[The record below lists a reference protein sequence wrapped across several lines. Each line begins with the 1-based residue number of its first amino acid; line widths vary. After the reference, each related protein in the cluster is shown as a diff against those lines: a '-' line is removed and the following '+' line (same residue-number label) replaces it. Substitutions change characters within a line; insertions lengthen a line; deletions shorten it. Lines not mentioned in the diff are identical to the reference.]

1 MSQNKDRGSSQNP
14 WQQAAGSDKG
24 KPVNKDPKKKSYA
37 GKGGPKKSGYQG
49 ADGASEKRTIPRY
62 KGVKNKPIAT
72 PKPMLKGESGPVLKS
87 GKNSQADKTQ
97 ADKTRPI
104 LSDQSNDYLIVPLD
118 NPAAE
123 NIEIKGKPHISQGLI
138 PTAAPDFRSGFIS
151 IVGRPNV
158 GKSTLMNL
166 LVGQKIAITSPIAQ
180 TTRNRLQGIVTT
192 SQAQMIF
199 VDTPGIHKPHHEL
212 GKVLVQNA
220 RIAINSVDVVLFVVE
235 ATALAGKGDLFVAD
249 LVARTN
255 GPVVLGINKI
265 DALSE
270 SGRKAA
276 AVKDSYESLAAEHNW
291 TVVRFSALTGE
302 GIDTLQEKLIERLE
316 PGPYYYPPDL
326 VTDQP
331 ERFIMGE
338 LIREQVLLH
347 TREEVPHSVAIA
359 IDKVEEDEKITRILA
374 TVNVER
380 KSQKGILIGKG
391 GAMMK
396 AISSAARQQMQKLVA
411 GQVYLEV
418 FVRVQERW
426 RQSRTHLSEFGY
438 KIDQ

>member
-1 MSQNKDRGSSQNP
+1 MSQNNDRGDSQNP
-14 WQQAAGSDKG
+14 WQQAAGGAKG
-24 KPVNKDPKKKSYA
+24 KPAKGRKKGYA
-37 GKGGPKKSGYQG
+37 GSDGPKKGGYQG
-49 ADGASEKRTIPRY
+49 ADNHSEKRSIPRY

-72 PKPMLKGESGPVLKS
+72 PKPMLKGEGGPVLKS
-87 GKNSQADKTQ
+87 DKNLNSDKAQPRKTDSTQ
-97 ADKTRPI
+97 
-104 LSDQSNDYLIVPLD
+104 LDQPGSYPIVPLD

-192 SQAQMIF
+192 PQAQMIF

-249 LVARTN
+249 LVAKTS

-276 AVKDSYESLAAEHNW
+276 AVKDSYESLAAEHDW

-438 KIDQ
+438 KIDK

>member
-1 MSQNKDRGSSQNP
+1 MSQNKDRGNSQNP
-14 WQQAAGSDKG
+14 WQQAAGSDKD
-24 KPVNKDPKKKSYA
+24 KPASKDHKKKGYT
-37 GKGGPKKSGYQG
+37 GKGGPKKSAYKGTDQQ
-49 ADGASEKRTIPRY
+49 SEKRTIPRF

-72 PKPMLKGESGPVLKS
+72 PKPMLKGENGPVLKS
-87 GKNSQADKTQ
+87 DKTQ
-97 ADKTRPI
+97 PA
-104 LSDQSNDYLIVPLD
+104 QSEQPKDYPIVPLD

-123 NIEIKGKPHISQGLI
+123 NIEIKGKPNISQGLI

-192 SQAQMIF
+192 PQAQMIF

-249 LVARTN
+249 LVAKTD

-276 AVKDSYESLAAEHNW
+276 AVKDSYESLAAEYGW

-302 GIDTLQEKLIERLE
+302 GIDTLQEKLIENLE
-316 PGPYYYPPDL
+316 TGPYYYPPDL

-438 KIDQ
+438 KIDK

>member
-1 MSQNKDRGSSQNP
+1 MSQKKHKGGSNP
-14 WQQAAGSDKG
+14 WQQAGG
-24 KPVNKDPKKKSYA
+24 KSAKKSHS
-37 GKGGPKKSGYQG
+37 GKNRAKRSDRPG
-49 ADGASEKRTIPRY
+49 SEQSSIPRY
-62 KGVKNKPIAT
+62 KGVKNKPLST
-72 PKPMLKGESGPVLKS
+72 PKPILKS
-87 GKNSQADKTQ
+87 DKL
-97 ADKTRPI
+97 DKLDNKRAKDTH
-104 LSDQSNDYLIVPLD
+104 SSKTNDYLITPLE

-123 NIEIKGKPHISQGLI
+123 NIEIQGRPNITPGLI

-180 TTRNRLQGIVTT
+180 TTRNRLQGILTT
-192 SQAQMIF
+192 PQAQMIF

-235 ATALAGKGDLFVAD
+235 ATAVAGKGDMFVAD
-249 LVARTN
+249 LVAKSDR
-255 GPVVLGINKI
+255 PVILGINKI
-265 DALSE
+265 DALPA

-276 AVKDSYESLAAEHNW
+276 AVKDSYELLAAEHNW

-302 GIDTLQEKLIERLE
+302 GVDKLQSALVANMEA
-316 PGPYYYPPDL
+316 GPYYYPPDL

-338 LIREQVLLH
+338 LLREQILLH
-347 TREEVPHSVAIA
+347 TREEVPHSVAIS
-359 IDKVEEDEKITRILA
+359 IDRVEEDEKITRILA

-391 GAMMK
+391 GTMMK
-396 AISSAARQQMQKLVA
+396 AISSAARQQIQKLVA
-411 GQVYLEV
+411 GQVYIEV
-418 FVRVQERW
+418 FVKVQERW
-426 RQSRTHLSEFGY
+426 RQSRSRLSEFGY
-438 KIDQ
+438 KIDK

>member
-1 MSQNKDRGSSQNP
+1 MSSNDRGQNP
-14 WQQAAGSDKG
+14 WQQAAKNTGKQKKYSGKKG
-24 KPVNKDPKKKSYA
+24 
-37 GKGGPKKSGYQG
+37 GKGGSKSGQQN
-49 ADGASEKRTIPRY
+49 EERPTIPRY
-62 KGVKNKPIAT
+62 KGVKNKPIST
-72 PKPMLKGESGPVLKS
+72 PKPVLKGENGPVLKS
-87 GKNSQADKTQ
+87 DKAKTQ
-97 ADKTRPI
+97 LPKGQKAHPSK
-104 LSDQSNDYLIVPLD
+104 SNDYAIAPLD

-123 NIEIKGKPHISQGLI
+123 NIEIQGKPNISLGGLI

-180 TTRNRLQGIVTT
+180 TTRNRLQGILTT
-192 SQAQMIF
+192 PHAQMIF

-235 ATALAGKGDLFVAD
+235 ATAIAGKGDLFVAD
-249 LVARTN
+249 LVAKTN

-276 AVKDSYESLAAEHNW
+276 AVKDSYESLAAEHDW

-302 GIDTLQEKLIERLE
+302 GIDKLQAALVEKLET
-316 PGPYYYPPDL
+316 GPYYYPPDL

-338 LIREQVLLH
+338 LIREQILLH

-359 IDKVEEDEKITRILA
+359 IDKVEEDETITRILA

-391 GAMMK
+391 GGMMK

-411 GQVYLEV
+411 GHVYLEV
-418 FVRVQERW
+418 FVKVQERW

-438 KIDQ
+438 KIEK

>member
-1 MSQNKDRGSSQNP
+1 MSDRKTGSRAQNDSSNSSNP
-14 WQQAAGSDKG
+14 WNASSNQPAH
-24 KPVNKDPKKKSYA
+24 KKS
-37 GKGGPKKSGYQG
+37 SR
-49 ADGASEKRTIPRY
+49 KRTDQFAAPQY
-62 KGVKNKPIAT
+62 KGVKQKPLQSDT
-72 PKPMLKGESGPVLKS
+72 PKPKLKHSDNSQQNEASATGTKGPVLKT
-87 GKNSQADKTQ
+87 A
-97 ADKTRPI
+97 ALP
-104 LSDQSNDYLIVPLD
+104 IVPLD
-118 NPAAE
+118 NSAAVD
-123 NIEIKGKPHISQGLI
+123 IKGKPNISQGLI

-158 GKSTLMNL
+158 GKSTLMNY

-180 TTRNRLQGIVTT
+180 TTRNRLQGILTT
-192 SQAQMIF
+192 PAAQMIF

-220 RIAINSVDVVLFVVE
+220 RVAITSVDVVLFVVD
-235 ATALAGKGDLFVAD
+235 ATSAAGKGDLFVAE
-249 LVARTN
+249 LVARTS
-255 GPVVLGINKI
+255 GPVVLGINKL
-265 DALSE
+265 DQLSG

-276 AVKDSYESLAAEHNW
+276 EIKGSYEAIAAEHNW
-291 TVVRFSALTGE
+291 DVVKFSALTGE
-302 GIDTLQEKLIERLE
+302 GLDALQQKLIERLE

-347 TREEVPHSVAIA
+347 TREEVPHSVAIS

-391 GAMMK
+391 GLMMK
-396 AISSAARQQMQKLVA
+396 AISTAAREQMQKLVA
-411 GQVYLEV
+411 GQVYLEI

-438 KIDQ
+438 KVEQ